1 MGEILNMSRWRVDYR
16 MEGSVEVE
24 ADTLE
29 DVSEAF
35 YELDEQEIIDNCY
48 FGNQIEDITLI
59 D

>member
-1 MGEILNMSRWRVDYR
+1 MSRWRVDYR

>member
-1 MGEILNMSRWRVDYR
+1 MSTWRIDYK
-16 MEGSVEVE
+16 MEGSVEIE

-29 DVSEAF
+29 EATEAF
-35 YELDEQEIIDNCY
+35 YELDEQEIVDNCY